1 MADNPNIPI
10 EQYDRKT
17 EELIINPKT
26 GLPKRAKPT
35 TATAYCWIIWEKDH
49 KGPTQL
55 DWIPLRREQLE
66 REGDYEEVKL

>member
-17 EELIINPKT
+17 EKLIINPKT

-49 KGPTQL
+49 KGPRSSTGSRYGASTRARGRL
-55 DWIPLRREQLE
+55 
-66 REGDYEEVKL
+66 